1 MLKVNKKVFEPLR
14 KYDLVVHQGGSSSGK
29 TYGILQ
35 YLFSVGASN
44 PNEIITVV
52 GQDIP
57 NLKVGAYRDAQNI
70 LDDSEALRDWYPAEL
85 HNKSN
90 RSFRCVN
97 GSLVE
102 FNSYSDE
109 QDAKSGKRQRLF
121 VNEANGVP
129 YEVFEQLRMRTTKQV
144 FIDFNPS
151 AEFWAHKK
159 LQEAHWVITSFR
171 DNAFISPAVRERILS
186 YEPTKENI
194 ERGTADKYR
203 WDVYGLGKVG
213 RLEGLVLPNWERGR
227 FPDDY
232 KWRIYG
238 LDFGYT
244 NDPTALVE
252 IRLYRGNLHVK
263 EHLYRSGLTN
273 QDISREMERIG
284 IDRNELIIADSAEPK
299 SIEEIN
305 RMGWHIRGAIKG
317 KDSINQGIDIL
328 KRYKVI
334 VEGENIAKE
343 LNSYIWA
350 KDRNGNLLNKPIDSF
365 NHCIDAM
372 RYAVSYKTRHEK
384 SFIGALI

>member
-35 YLFSVGASN
+35 YLFSVGAAN

-144 FIDFNPS
+144 IIDFNPS
-151 AEFWAHKK
+151 AEFWAHKR